1 MTVML
6 GDVKPWSA
14 PAVPSLSDFPVL
26 PAAPADSTVYS
37 TSARGP
43 VSGLLVDG
51 TARLYVCGITPYDA
65 THLGHASTYVAFDVL
80 LRSWIDAGAD
90 VVYVQNTTDIDDPLL
105 ERAEATGV
113 DWRELADSQ
122 IELFFSDME
131 ALRVIP
137 PKHYIG
143 AVESIP
149 DVVEAVEKL
158 LERGA
163 AYTLDNGDVYY
174 RISTEVE
181 PPFGSESHYSREH
194 MLEIFPERG
203 GDPDTPGKEDPL
215 DALLWRAAREGE
227 PQWPGGKLGPGRPG
241 WHIECAVIAGKY
253 AGYPLTVQGGGSD
266 LIFPHHEMGAAHAI
280 ALTDTPFAEAYMHTG
295 MVAYEGE
302 KMSKSLGNLVLVSN
316 LTAAGTDPMAIR
328 LAILGNHYRSD
339 WEYSDGVLAA
349 AENRLAAWR
358 AAAGCGNSSDPAE
371 VVAEIRRELADDL
384 DTPNALCVIDD
395 WAAARQTEADADENT
410 QAVVAA
416 VDALLGIKL

>member
-1 MTVML
+1 ML
-6 GDVKPWSA
+6 SGVKSWSA
-14 PAVPSLSDFPVL
+14 PAVPSLSDFSVL

-43 VSGLLVDG
+43 VSGLLQDG
-51 TARLYVCGITPYDA
+51 KARLYVCGITPYDA

-80 LRSWIDAGAD
+80 LRTWIDAGAD

-163 AYTLDNGDVYY
+163 AYKLENGDVYY
-174 RISTEVE
+174 RISTEVQ
-181 PPFGSESHYSREH
+181 PPFGSESHYSREQ

-203 GDPDTPGKEDPL
+203 GDPDTPGKENPL

-227 PQWPGGKLGPGRPG
+227 PQWPGGTLGPGRPG

-280 ALTDTPFAEAYMHTG
+280 ALTDTPFADAYMHTG

-358 AAAGCGNSSDPAE
+358 AAAGCGNASDPAE
-371 VVAEIRRELADDL
+371 IVAEIRSELADDL

-395 WAAARQTEADADENT
+395 WAAARQSAAEADENT
-410 QAVVAA
+410 EAVVAA
-416 VDALLGIKL
+416 IDALLGIKL

>member
-1 MTVML
+1 MDML
-6 GDVKPWSA
+6 GSVKSWHA
-14 PAVPSLSDFPVL
+14 PEVPSLSDIPGL
-26 PAAPADSTVYS
+26 PAPSAESAVFC

-43 VSGLLVDG
+43 VSGLLEDG
-51 TARLYVCGITPYDA
+51 RARLYVCGITPYDA

-80 LRSWIDAGAD
+80 LRSWRDAGID

-105 ERAEATGV
+105 ERADATGV

-122 IELFFSDME
+122 IELFFGDME

-137 PKHYIG
+137 PEHYIG

-158 LERGA
+158 VDSGA
-163 AYTLDNGDVYY
+163 AYALDNGDVYY

-181 PPFGSESHYSREH
+181 PPFGSESNMSREE

-215 DALLWRAAREGE
+215 DPLLWRAAREGE

-266 LIFPHHEMGAAHAI
+266 LVFPHHEMCAAHAI
-280 ALTDTPFAEAYMHTG
+280 ALTDTPFADAYMHTG

-316 LTAAGTDPMAIR
+316 LTAEGVDPMAIR
-328 LAILGNHYRSD
+328 LAILINHYRAD
-339 WEYSDGVLAA
+339 WEYSDELLADA
-349 AENRLAAWR
+349 QRRLEEWR
-358 AAAGCGNSSDPAE
+358 AAAQCGNASDPGK
-371 VVAEIRRELADDL
+371 VVQAIREELADDL
-384 DTPNALCVIDD
+384 DTPNALSAVDD
-395 WAAARQTEADADENT
+395 WAAARRTDAPADEGVE
-410 QAVVAA
+410 AVVAA
-416 VDALLGIKL
+416 VDALLGVKL